1 MLQKMVVRWALAA
14 VAVPLAVA
22 GTRKVSDL
30 IEARRGSTRT
40 SRMLRRG
47 AEFAQ
52 RLTGRQR
59 RRRFGW

>member
-47 AEFAQ
+47 AGLAQ
-52 RLTGRQR
+52 RLTGRKR
-59 RRRFGW
+59 RRRLGW